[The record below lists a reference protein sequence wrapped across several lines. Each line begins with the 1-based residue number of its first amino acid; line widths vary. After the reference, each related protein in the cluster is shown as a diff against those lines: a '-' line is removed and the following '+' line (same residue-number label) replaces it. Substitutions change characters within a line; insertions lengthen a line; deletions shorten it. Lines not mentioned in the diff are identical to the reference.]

1 MSSCI
6 LLDLPEV
13 VARHLL
19 VNWLDLKLVVRLD
32 SAFCSGTFYTQFS
45 IMAYGQFTVY
55 SVHQYS
61 TSPKFVFAMQWAA
74 LRYAQLDGIYV
85 NEWTSKRTLF
95 TFLTM
100 SRNAVRW
107 VSCFC
112 DFKTDCS
119 VQMKKLTEIGRWCPN
134 IERFGLICWRSDV
147 LWDDCL
153 TALTTSLQK
162 LTKLTLCDSVKLST
176 GGLITALNRC
186 RCMESLHLN
195 TILQRVPVEIAISTL
210 KSITIKSVHLSDAV
224 LIAIAQKCVKLETLL
239 VFGGY
244 KREHL
249 ITDEVVR
256 AVLQGCPLL
265 RETDFEYAK
274 SISDELRVEL
284 ARRRDYKC
292 LDFGRWCNISDELAQ
307 EVLKVCPNLTELQ
320 CRCCG
325 RITDATL
332 LICAQHCPPLKA
344 INFTG
349 CPLVTIEGV
358 RALVSKAASRLRTVE
373 IHKCP
378 QLGDEMAL
386 VLAEHCPLL
395 EHFESD
401 PKMSNAAV
409 GVLVRHCVRLRR
421 KPMGSGE
428 AFWIDVRPLVLLL
441 GGMVL
446 LTAVLHIIYPPG
458 HFQ

>member
-1 MSSCI
+1 
-6 LLDLPEV
+6 L
-13 VARHLL
+13 
-19 VNWLDLKLVVRLD
+19 
-32 SAFCSGTFYTQFS
+32 
-45 IMAYGQFTVY
+45 
-55 SVHQYS
+55 
-61 TSPKFVFAMQWAA
+61 
-74 LRYAQLDGIYV
+74 
-85 NEWTSKRTLF
+85 
-95 TFLTM
+95 
-100 SRNAVRW
+100 
-107 VSCFC
+107 
-112 DFKTDCS
+112 
-119 VQMKKLTEIGRWCPN
+119 
-134 IERFGLICWRSDV
+134 
-147 LWDDCL
+147 
-153 TALTTSLQK
+153 
-162 LTKLTLCDSVKLST
+162 
-176 GGLITALNRC
+176 
-186 RCMESLHLN
+186 
-195 TILQRVPVEIAISTL
+195 EIAISTL
-210 KSITIKSVHLSDAV
+210 KSITIKSVHLNDAV

-239 VFGGY
+239 IFGGY

-256 AVLQGCPLL
+256 AVLEGCPLL
-265 RETDFEYAK
+265 RETDVVYAR

-284 ARRRDYKC
+284 ARRRDYRC
-292 LDFGRWCNISDELAQ
+292 LDFGRWCNISDKLAQ

-320 CRCCG
+320 CRYCG

-332 LICAQHCPPLKA
+332 LVCAQHCPALKA

-349 CPLVTIEGV
+349 CPLVTIRGV

-373 IHKCP
+373 VQKCP

-395 EHFESD
+395 EDFESD

-446 LTAVLHIIYPPG
+446 LTAVLHIICPPG